1 MKILDRYIL
10 TELAAP
16 FAFGVAAFTGI
27 MTASTVL
34 FHLVTLMVQHGLPI
48 VLVLQILALR
58 LPEMIFY
65 TFPMSMLLA
74 SLLAFGRLSG
84 DGEIT
89 AYKAAGVSLF
99 RIMAPVIAFAV
110 TVSATTIALNEVL
123 VPAASWHA
131 KRLLYEATHKQELP
145 IARDHLFYNEMG
157 TDGQLRRLFYA
168 RHFDGHRMQDVVVQ
182 EFEANKLVRIVQAA
196 EAAPTDDGWT
206 FSKGVIYQTDANGEY
221 RFTVRFDSQRIA
233 LGEALLALSREN
245 REPMEMNA
253 SELKAHI
260 GRLVAA
266 GQVGREINELQVQW
280 HQKFAV
286 PFASLVF
293 ALVGAPMGLRPQRTN
308 SSIGLG
314 VSILVIFIYYILMFV
329 CMATGQI
336 GAVPPVLAA
345 WLPNVVAAGLG
356 VFFLFKQA
364 RA

>member
-10 TELAAP
+10 AELAPP
-16 FAFGVAAFTGI
+16 FLFGVAAFTGI

-34 FHLVTLMVQHGLPI
+34 FHLVTLMVRHGLPPA
-48 VLVLQILALR
+48 LVVEILALR
-58 LPEMIFY
+58 LPEMVFY

-89 AYKAAGVSLF
+89 ALKAAGVSLY

-110 TVSATTIALNEVL
+110 FVSVATIALNEWL
-123 VPAASWHA
+123 VPAASWQA

-145 IARDHLFYNEMG
+145 VARDHLFYNEMS
-157 TDGQLRRLFYA
+157 DGQLKRLFYA
-168 RHFDGHRMQDVVVQ
+168 RHFDGKRMHDVVVQ

-196 EAAPTDDGWT
+196 EAAPTDDGWR
-206 FSKGVIYQTDANGEY
+206 FARGVVYQTDDAGEY
-221 RFTVRFDSQRIA
+221 RFVVKFESQQIA

-245 REPMEMNA
+245 RQPMEMNA
-253 SELKAHI
+253 GELNAHI
-260 GRLVAA
+260 DRLKST
-266 GQVGREINELQVQW
+266 GQAGREINELEVQW

-293 ALVGAPMGLRPQRTN
+293 ALVGAPMGLRPNRSN

-329 CMATGQI
+329 CMALGQI
-336 GAVPPVLAA
+336 GAVPAAFGA
-345 WLPNVVAAGLG
+345 WLPNLVAAGMG
-356 VFFLFKQA
+356 GYFLVRQA

>member
-1 MKILDRYIL
+1 VKILDRYIL
-10 TELAAP
+10 AELAGP

-48 VLVLQILALR
+48 ALVMQILALR

-89 AYKAAGVSLF
+89 ALKAAGVSLY

-110 TVSATTIALNEVL
+110 LVSGVTIALNEWL

-131 KRLLYEATHKQELP
+131 KGLLYEATHKQQLP
-145 IARDHLFYNEMG
+145 VARDHLFYNEMA
-157 TDGQLRRLFYA
+157 DGQLKRLFYA

-182 EFEANKLVRIVQAA
+182 EFDQNKLVRIVQAA
-196 EAAPTDDGWT
+196 EAAPTDDGWK

-221 RFTVRFDSQRIA
+221 RFTVRFDSQRIN
-233 LGEALLALSREN
+233 LGQALLALSREN

-253 SELKAHI
+253 TELAAHI
-260 GRLVAA
+260 SRLTAT
-266 GQVGREINELQVQW
+266 GQRGREINQLMVQW

-293 ALVGAPMGLRPQRTN
+293 VLVGAPMGLKPNR
-308 SSIGLG
+308 SSSGIGLG

-329 CMATGQI
+329 CMAMGQI
-336 GAVPPVLAA
+336 GAVPAIAAA

-356 VFFLFKQA
+356 VAFLVTQA
-364 RA
+364 RH